1 MMAIEKSKIMNKIR
15 KVSNIARAIYQIGK
29 IKIKS
34 HQSKSN
40 SRRIEI
46 GEEEIM
52 DLIVILSNSNNRINF
67 MMKMRIFMRLVMDI
81 GNRHL

>member
-15 KVSNIARAIYQIGK
+15 KVSNIARAIHQIGK
-29 IKIKS
+29 IRIKS
-34 HQSKSN
+34 HQLKSN

>member
-15 KVSNIARAIYQIGK
+15 KASNIARVIHQIGK
-29 IKIKS
+29 IRIKS
-34 HQSKSN
+34 HQLKSN

-52 DLIVILSNSNNRINF
+52 DLIVILSSSNNRINF